1 MQKIRNYGGN
11 AMKSD
16 SKNPLV
22 REISICGQIAEHKSE
37 KIRAA
42 GGDESNI
49 LSALTAEEQEL
60 LNTLLSKLQKQWLAD
75 HAEHHGKHI

>member
-1 MQKIRNYGGN
+1 
-11 AMKSD
+11 MKSD

>member
-1 MQKIRNYGGN
+1 
-11 AMKSD
+11 MKSD

-22 REISICGQIAEHKSE
+22 REISICGQIVEHKSE
-37 KIRAA
+37 RIRAA
-42 GGDESNI
+42 GGDESSI

-60 LNTLLSKLQKQWLAD
+60 LNTLLSKLKKQWLAD